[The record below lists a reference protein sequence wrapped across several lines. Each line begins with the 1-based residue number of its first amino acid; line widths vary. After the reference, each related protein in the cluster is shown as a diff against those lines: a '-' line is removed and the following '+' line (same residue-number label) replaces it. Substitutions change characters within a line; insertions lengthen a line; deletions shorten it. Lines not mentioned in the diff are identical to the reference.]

1 MTIHQIAYNEKHDY
15 LLDILNQSPIS
26 YADGYKVE
34 VLWFIESN
42 FQPNEV
48 IPFLIPLE
56 TKLEIKN
63 YIDRITGRIVYRED
77 EDSASDIIAEYIL
90 DFESFMK

>member
-1 MTIHQIAYNEKHDY
+1 MTVHQLTYNEKRDY

-26 YADGYKVE
+26 YADEYEFE
-34 VLWFIESN
+34 VLWVIESN

-56 TKLEIKN
+56 TKLDIKN
-63 YIDRITGRIVYRED
+63 YIDRKDCLSGGRRFHFRHHCRVY
-77 EDSASDIIAEYIL
+77 S
-90 DFESFMK
+90 